1 MGKKEDI
8 YPCPFV
14 GLFLLDFGPLLIPCP
29 FVGLIQHDHRFI
41 FLVIFFLQSG
51 ETGRKQVAKGE
62 NGKTAT
68 HPLTG
73 KKNRVLTKIKTL
85 GCQID
90 SPKKNWSPNKKK

>member
-1 MGKKEDI
+1 MGKREDI

-14 GLFLLDFGPLLIPCP
+14 GLLLLDFGPLLIPC
-29 FVGLIQHDHRFI
+29 VEIQHDHRFI
-41 FLVIFFLQSG
+41 FLVVFFLQWG
-51 ETGRKQVAKGE
+51 ETGQKQVAKGE

-90 SPKKNWSPNKKK
+90 SPKKNWSPIKKK